1 LKTVSILGSTGS
13 IGSSALRVIDSFPD
27 KFKVKALSCSS
38 NIKTLEEQIRKYSPE
53 FASLGSVDLEVFDSI
68 KKKYPRTVFFSG
80 ESALSDI
87 ASEGADIL
95 LTSVV
100 GYSGVIPTLKAIPKT
115 KRIALANKETLV
127 AAGDIVMNEAAK
139 HKTEIIPVDSEHS
152 AIFSL
157 LSEVNKND
165 LKRVIITASG
175 GSLRDKTAEEL
186 FSITPEE
193 ALRHPTWK
201 MGSKITIDSA
211 TLMNKGFEVIEA
223 HHLFDLPY
231 DKIDVVVHPESVI
244 HSMIETN
251 DGSVFAHMGIA
262 DMALPIMNAFS
273 HPAKLNNPFKFL
285 DFSKL
290 KSLSFREYDESRFPA
305 LKICYEAGKRGG
317 NIPCA
322 LNAANEIA
330 VDSFL
335 KKKIRFTDI
344 STIVKKISDEADFI
358 KSPEIDELIETDR
371 LSRINAEKYIRGLC

>member
-1 LKTVSILGSTGS
+1 MKSVSILGSTGS

-38 NIKTLEEQIRKYSPE
+38 NIKTLEEQIQKYSPE
-53 FASLGSVDLEVFDSI
+53 FAALGSIEPEIYDSI
-68 KKKYPRTVFFSG
+68 KKKYPRTIFFSG
-80 ESALSDI
+80 NSALSDI

-127 AAGDIVMNEAAK
+127 AAGDIVMNEAAN
-139 HKTEIIPVDSEHS
+139 HNTEIIPVDSEHS

-157 LSEVNKND
+157 LSEVKKDD

-175 GSLRDKTAEEL
+175 GSLRDKTADEL

-223 HHLFDLPY
+223 HHLFNLPY
-231 DKIDVVVHPESVI
+231 DKIDVVIHPESVI

-290 KSLSFREYDESRFPA
+290 KSLSFREYDEKRFPA

-317 NIPCA
+317 NVPCA
-322 LNAANEIA
+322 LNAAN
-330 VDSFL
+330 
-335 KKKIRFTDI
+335 
-344 STIVKKISDEADFI
+344 
-358 KSPEIDELIETDR
+358 
-371 LSRINAEKYIRGLC
+371 